1 MIEEATVDAYGEAE
15 QATGWFTMLEEHVG
29 LPFETTVLGT
39 RVTVLR
45 FDLRDDNHIVAVCA
59 RGRER
64 QAIAIEDLPLPS
76 PWPAGGVW
84 LEAYRRWLKLS

>member
-1 MIEEATVDAYGEAE
+1 MIDEATVDAYGEAE
-15 QATGWFTMLEEHVG
+15 HVTGWFTMFEEHVS

-39 RVTVLR
+39 RVTVAGL
-45 FDLRDDNHIVAVCA
+45 DLRDDNRIVAVCK

-76 PWPAGGVW
+76 PWPAGGEW
-84 LEAYRRWLKLS
+84 LEAYRRWLKAS